1 MNEEAGPYDG
11 ACDITASANEEA
23 AFEDKFVDV
32 LMLEDPQNMMQ
43 ALDRCVNS
51 RRTLR
56 ETKSRLILNNDVD

>member
-43 ALDRCVNS
+43 ALDRCVKFKKNVG
-51 RRTLR
+51 RNKVTLNT
-56 ETKSRLILNNDVD
+56 E